1 MNKTTHL
8 NSSMNIYFDI
18 FWRFLYLGCVSFGG
32 PAAHIG
38 YFQNTFVFKLK
49 WLDINSYG
57 RIVALSQFLPGPGSS
72 QVGFAIGLH
81 RAGVLG
87 GIMAFLG
94 FTLPSFL
101 LMWLLAVAGL
111 KYAQT
116 TTAVGIVY
124 GLKLLA
130 VVVVADAV
138 IIMAKSFCQRMFH
151 RLIAILVMLALVFV
165 TSVYMQILAIGL
177 AALLGVIGSNKNLN
191 MQEQNETTHTNTS
204 FSSLNIGAIVLFC
217 LLFIGLPFLVE
228 QNIWLALFNNFYQ
241 AGSLVFGGGH
251 VVMPLLEQTV
261 GQQMTSDQFLTG
273 YAAAQ
278 GVPGP
283 MFTLASFLGSMLI
296 VEHSFLAA
304 LVATLAIF
312 LPGFLLLVAFHRS
325 WHHYSTHARVSGAL
339 TAINAAVVGILAAAL
354 YQPIA
359 VSAIGNL
366 TDVVVVLAGFAL
378 LKVFKLP
385 IVALVV
391 SFVAMGII
399 LTV

>member
-1 MNKTTHL
+1 MNKYL
-8 NSSMNIYFDI
+8 DI

-38 YFQNTFVFKLK
+38 YFQNTFVLKLK
-49 WLDINSYG
+49 WLDMNSYG

-72 QVGFAIGLH
+72 QVGFAIGMH
-81 RAGVLG
+81 KAGVLG

-111 KYAQT
+111 TYAQT

-138 IIMAKSFCQRMFH
+138 IIMAKSFCQRIFH
-151 RLIAILVMLALVFV
+151 QLIAVLALMVLVVV
-165 TSVYMQILAIGL
+165 TSVYMQIMVIAL
-177 AALLGVIGSNKNLN
+177 AAILGAIWSNKNLDIP
-191 MQEQNETTHTNTS
+191 EDKATS
-204 FSSLNIGAIVLFC
+204 GTDNRTLKFNVGAIVLFAV
-217 LLFIGLPFLVE
+217 LFVGLPFMVE
-228 QNIWLALFNNFYQ
+228 QSVWLALFNDFYQ

-296 VEHSFLAA
+296 VEQSFLAA

-312 LPGFLLLVAFHRS
+312 LPGFLLLVAFHHS
-325 WHHYSTHARVSGAL
+325 WLQLSTHARVSGAL

-359 VSAIGNL
+359 VSAIDSM
-366 TDVVVVLAGFAL
+366 TDVVVVLAGFVL
-378 LKVFKLP
+378 LKLFKLP
-385 IVALVV
+385 IIALVV
-391 SFVAMGII
+391 AFIAMGIM